1 MKSFTLRIK
10 ETREY
15 LLWVFLVGVALGIAN
30 YALGIWPNIWA
41 SLILQVTI
49 SMIIGLGLLLVVF
62 NARYW
67 LPSNISPAKR
77 YAILVLLFAL
87 IGFIGSEV
95 QGLVQYLIGYG
106 GSDFN
111 LFSGGGTYIF
121 NMILTCII
129 GFTIYN
135 WVQHTSIDQ
144 KEEALEEINTNVS
157 TDPPTSIPVRQGQTT
172 TLHQLD
178 QVLYFAA
185 YDNYAFLYNASGQK
199 LLCNYSLLQ
208 LEQKLAPKFI
218 RVHRK
223 YLINKSQIYQIQP
236 HLKGRFSITFKDK
249 KRSSITSSNSYN
261 EVVKNLLQL

>member
-1 MKSFTLRIK
+1 MKRYTLHMK
-10 ETREY
+10 ETREH

-30 YALGIWPNIWA
+30 YALGIWLNIWA

-49 SMIIGLGLLLVVF
+49 SMIIGTGLLLIVY
-62 NARYW
+62 NNSHW
-67 LPSNISPAKR
+67 LPVNISIARR
-77 YAILVLLFAL
+77 YAILALLFAL

-95 QGLVQYLIGYG
+95 QRLVQYLIGYG
-106 GSDFN
+106 ESNFN
-111 LFSGGGTYIF
+111 LFDGGGTYIF

-135 WVQHTSIDQ
+135 WVRHTSTDQ
-144 KEEALEEINTNVS
+144 KEEAKEETNATMPV
-157 TDPPTSIPVRQGQTT
+157 DIPTSIPVRQGQTT

-178 QVLYFAA
+178 NVLYFEA
-185 YDNYAFLYNASGQK
+185 YDNYAFLYDELGQK

-208 LEQKLAPKFI
+208 LEQKLTPKFI

-223 YLINKSQIYQIQP
+223 YLINKSQVHQIQP
-236 HLKGRFSITFKDK
+236 HLKGRFVIIFKDK
-249 KRSSITSSNSYN
+249 KQSSIKSSTSYN